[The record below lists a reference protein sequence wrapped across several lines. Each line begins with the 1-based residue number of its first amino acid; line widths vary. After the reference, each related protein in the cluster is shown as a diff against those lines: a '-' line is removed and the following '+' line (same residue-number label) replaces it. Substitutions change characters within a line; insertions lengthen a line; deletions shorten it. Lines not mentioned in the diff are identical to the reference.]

1 MKILYKQHDMSQRTH
16 LSCLDSFGITRCYFK
31 EISYINDSNLITKK
45 THHHTGFEIHIIT
58 SGYQTYE
65 INGKTY
71 KIKAGNFILIT
82 PNIEHRVIDS
92 TQLFLKH
99 SITFDSTEKISTTD
113 YITGKV
119 PKRVQEN
126 IQAITEYKKTNKKIS
141 NIIIENTIFEIII
154 ILLRLSG
161 LIEASEANNSTIDD
175 PRIAIAKQYISDNIE
190 QNLTISDIAQ
200 YCNLSSK
207 QFTRIFE
214 KNMGTS
220 PTKYIHTQRVLH
232 IEELLNGSN
241 LTLKEISELMN
252 FHNEYYFNAF
262 FKKHSGQPPGE
273 FRKNSRQSN

>member
-1 MKILYKQHDMSQRTH
+1 M
-16 LSCLDSFGITRCYFK
+16 
-31 EISYINDSNLITKK
+31 
-45 THHHTGFEIHIIT
+45 
-58 SGYQTYE
+58 
-65 INGKTY
+65 
-71 KIKAGNFILIT
+71 IT
-82 PNIEHRVIDS
+82 PTIEHRIIDS

-241 LTLKEISELMN
+241 LTLKEISVLMN

-262 FKKHSGQPPGE
+262 FKNRFTH
-273 FRKNSRQSN
+273 FTF